1 MYAEDYSAEPLSK
14 QDHWA
19 SKVKKRGLHGRQYIG
34 SLYPCLKLG
43 GRGKRLGG
51 CAASRAPYA
60 LAIEVDWCAHE
71 LRPDPVPTRT
81 AITCTACGTPPSTR
95 WLDLWA

>member
-34 SLYPCLKLG
+34 SFIRAPSWG
-43 GRGKRLGG
+43 GRGKHLGG
-51 CAASRAPYA
+51 RAASRALYA
-60 LAIEVDWCAHE
+60 LAIEVDWCAYE
-71 LRPDPVPTRT
+71 LAPDPVPTRT